1 MANPLRGEVDL
12 QTPDKTYTLRMS
24 INAIVS
30 IEDHFD
36 LGINQVAEKLSDPAG
51 MRIGNLRAIVM
62 HAMRE
67 HHPDLTETEAGEI
80 IGQAGFDKTAEAIQ
94 KAMTSAF
101 PSAKADTGNPPKTK
115 QGGTG
120 KAS

>member
-1 MANPLRGEVDL
+1 MANTLRGEVDL
-12 QTPDKTYTLRMS
+12 QTPDKTYIMRMS

-36 LGINQVAEKLSDPAG
+36 LGINQIADKLSDPKG

-62 HAMRE
+62 HALRE
-67 HHPDLTETEAGEI
+67 HHPEVSEELAGEI

-94 KAMTSAF
+94 KAMVAAF
-101 PSAKADTGNPPKTK
+101 PTAKAAADNPPKTK
-115 QGGTG
+115 RAGTG
-120 KAS
+120 NAS